1 MYHWDKQWRAIN
13 QQKMNVTLAK
23 NFRDFYKRALYVN
36 DVVKKTSNSY
46 QTQYKTTITVLS
58 FIFIGEILRNIERKN
73 ERKK

>member
-1 MYHWDKQWRAIN
+1 
-13 QQKMNVTLAK
+13 MNVTLAK